1 MDKPQILSIN
11 TLPDSTLEILREY
24 MDCHLKG
31 DLEGVQRALAAL
43 EQPPQEKARLKRPEQ
58 IQTTITNPLAFGEQV
73 TDNNIKQ

>member
-43 EQPPQEKARLKRPEQ
+43 EQPPQEKARLKRPEP
-58 IQTTITNPLAFGEQV
+58 IQTTITNPLAIGERV
-73 TDNNIKQ
+73 TDNN